1 MNIKTYIIYLLL
13 IGFLMALGLNLPDCD
28 NLEYIFGDNFCS
40 NLEGDN

>member
-1 MNIKTYIIYLLL
+1 MNIKNYILYLLL
-13 IGFLMALGLNLPDCD
+13 IGFLMTLGLNLLDCN